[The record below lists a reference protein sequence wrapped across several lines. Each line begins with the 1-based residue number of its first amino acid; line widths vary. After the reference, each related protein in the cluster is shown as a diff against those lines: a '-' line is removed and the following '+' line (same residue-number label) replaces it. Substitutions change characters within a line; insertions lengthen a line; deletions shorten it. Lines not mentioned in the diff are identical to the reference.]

1 MRRRTLRAI
10 TVLFLFAAAPL
21 LMGGCP
27 EFRDEIVSAIDT
39 ATQSLITDAVTLF
52 FDQYRSN

>member
-1 MRRRTLRAI
+1 MS
-10 TVLFLFAAAPL
+10 VLFLFVVTPL

-27 EFRDEIVSAIDT
+27 DFQDEAVSAVET
-39 ATQSLITDAVTLF
+39 ATQSIITAAVTLF